1 MIVKF
6 FHSLTLY
13 AILEPTADKQ
23 TNQHKIMQRRKF
35 IKDTLTGLPLLFL
48 TPTLL
53 ASCGKDDNDITPN
66 GKTVVVIGAG
76 ISGLAAAKKLKEKG
90 YTVIV
95 LEAQEKVGGRIR
107 TDRSLGVAFDE
118 GASWIHG
125 PSGNPITNLAS
136 QSGANTFLTSDDS
149 VKVFDTNGT
158 EYSDTILTNSENQF
172 ESALNAVRSAGTQT
186 QSFQT
191 VFNSLYPTQANDR
204 LWKYMLSAF
213 LEFNTGGD
221 ISKLSSKFFDDDEEY
236 SGEDVIIT
244 NGYDKVTDFLAIGLD
259 VRLNTRVSSIN
270 YTNAKISITAT
281 ENNLDADYVIVSV
294 PLGVLKNNSIAFTPA
309 LPTNKTNAISNTN
322 IGNVNKF
329 LLVWN
334 IPFWDT
340 NLQYIG
346 YTPETKGKFNYFL
359 NIKKFTPS
367 NGLMTFAFGDYATVT
382 ESMTDSQII
391 AEIMLNLK
399 SIYGNSIPNPTSFLR
414 TKWGQNINSFGAY
427 SYPTNGS
434 TSTDFDTLANQINNK
449 IFFAGEHTEREYR
462 GTVHGAYLSGIREAD
477 KIINL

>member
-1 MIVKF
+1 
-6 FHSLTLY
+6 
-13 AILEPTADKQ
+13 
-23 TNQHKIMQRRKF
+23 MQRRKF
-35 IKDTLTGLPLLFL
+35 IKDTLTGLPLIFL

-53 ASCGKDDNDITPN
+53 ASCGKDDEDITPN
-66 GKTVVVIGAG
+66 GKTVVVIGGG

-90 YTVIV
+90 FTVIV
-95 LEAQEKVGGRIR
+95 LEAQEKVGGRMR

-125 PSGNPITNLAS
+125 PNGNPITNLAS
-136 QSGANTFLTSDDS
+136 QSGTNTFLTSDDS
-149 VKVFDTNGT
+149 LEVFDTNGT
-158 EYSDTILTNSENQF
+158 AYSDTILTNAENQF
-172 ESALNAVRSAGTQT
+172 TDALNAVRSAGTQT

-244 NGYDKVTDFLAIGLD
+244 NGYDKVTDFLATGLD
-259 VRLNTRVSSIN
+259 IRLNTRVSSIN
-270 YTNAKISITAT
+270 YTNAKANITANG
-281 ENNLDADYVIVSV
+281 NNIEADYVIVSV
-294 PLGVLKNNSIAFTPA
+294 PLGVLKNNSIAFVPA

-334 IPFWDT
+334 TPFWDT

-346 YTPETKGKFNYFL
+346 YTTETKGKFNYFL

-399 SIYGNSIPNPTSFLR
+399 NIYGNSIPNPTNFLR
-414 TKWGQNINSFGAY
+414 TKWGQNINAFGAY

-434 TSTDFDTLANQINNK
+434 TSADFDTLADEINNK
-449 IFFAGEHTEREYR
+449 VFFAGEHTERDYR

-477 KIINL
+477 KIIDLL

>member
-1 MIVKF
+1 
-6 FHSLTLY
+6 
-13 AILEPTADKQ
+13 
-23 TNQHKIMQRRKF
+23 MQRRKF
-35 IKDTLTGLPLLFL
+35 LKDTLTGLPLILL
-48 TPTLL
+48 TPILL
-53 ASCGKDDNDITPN
+53 ENGSKNDENVKPN
-66 GKTVVVIGAG
+66 GKTVVVIGGG
-76 ISGLAAAKKLKEKG
+76 ISGLAAAKKLKKKG
-90 YTVIV
+90 FTVIV

-125 PSGNPITNLAS
+125 PNGNPITNLAT
-136 QSGANTFLTSDDS
+136 QSGANTFLTSDDN
-149 VKVFDTNGT
+149 VEVFDTNGT
-158 EYSDTILTNSENQF
+158 PYSETVLTNSENQF

-191 VFNSLYPTQANDR
+191 VFNSLYPAQANDR

-236 SGEDVIIT
+236 SGEDIIIT
-244 NGYDKVTDFLAIGLD
+244 NGYDTVTDFLATGLD
-259 VRLNTRVSSIN
+259 IRLNTRVLSIN
-270 YTNAKISITAT
+270 YSNAKVNIIANG
-281 ENNLDADYVIVSV
+281 NNIDADYVVVSV
-294 PLGVLKNNSIAFTPA
+294 PLGVLKNNAIAFTPA
-309 LPTNKTNAISNTN
+309 LPTNKINAISNTN

-334 IPFWDT
+334 TPFWDT

-346 YTPETKGKFNYFL
+346 YTADTKGKFNYFL

-367 NGLMTFAFGDYATVT
+367 NGLMTFAFGDYATIT
-382 ESMTDSQII
+382 ETMTDRQII
-391 AEIMLNLK
+391 SQIMLNLK
-399 SIYGNSIPNPTSFLR
+399 NIYGNSIPNPTNFLR

-434 TSTDFDTLANQINNK
+434 KSANFDTLAHEINNK
-449 IFFAGEHTEREYR
+449 VFFAGEHTEREYR
-462 GTVHGAYLSGIREAD
+462 GTVHGAYISGIREAD
-477 KIINL
+477 KIIDL